1 MTDYLERG
9 FTDDELEQIRLA
21 LEDGL
26 PIDTWL
32 TDDMYAQ
39 QIYEIKMGL
48 YEDMDVS
55 IYANSQYNWMQM
67 KEIRLGLEK
76 NWMCPFTQI
85 IFLAT
90 GR

>member
-1 MTDYLERG
+1 
-9 FTDDELEQIRLA
+9 
-21 LEDGL
+21 
-26 PIDTWL
+26 
-32 TDDMYAQ
+32 MYAQ

-76 NWMCPFTQI
+76 RLDVSLYTNYLFSHWQMKGKSSLLSSCPERDRRPEHFW
-85 IFLAT
+85 
-90 GR
+90 RSPPCK